1 MCSEL
6 GWGGQ
11 KGLQSQGRLTG
22 IPFPQFSSACS
33 LATAIQLWLSRL
45 SAISDVMDQWL
56 LVQNMWMYME
66 AVFRY
71 HNDGMANWLNNLG
84 ERSPQGCAA

>member
-1 MCSEL
+1 MCPS
-6 GWGGQ
+6 
-11 KGLQSQGRLTG
+11 RRA
-22 IPFPQFSSACS
+22 P
-33 LATAIQLWLSRL
+33 AIQLWLSRL

-71 HNDGMANWLNNLG
+71 HDDGMAYWLIDLG
-84 ERSPQGCAA
+84 ERSPQGCAASRMRTVSIS